1 MHMASEKARLGLF
14 LAAPRR
20 ETMGFFAPREAKTTI
35 PCPKCKEPL
44 LVVRRCRSAH
54 MACPR
59 CRKEY
64 PLEDYIQKA
73 DKAMEDFLDNCYI
86 DRL

>member
-1 MHMASEKARLGLF
+1 MDSTLFRRRKTYEQHEKIDFSG
-14 LAAPRR
+14 
-20 ETMGFFAPREAKTTI
+20 
-35 PCPKCKEPL
+35 EPL

>member
-1 MHMASEKARLGLF
+1 
-14 LAAPRR
+14 
-20 ETMGFFAPREAKTTI
+20 MGFFAPREAKTTI
-35 PCPKCKEPL
+35 PCPKCGEPL

-64 PLEDYIQKA
+64 P
-73 DKAMEDFLDNCYI
+73 MEDFLDNCYI

>member
-1 MHMASEKARLGLF
+1 
-14 LAAPRR
+14 
-20 ETMGFFAPREAKTTI
+20 MGFFVPREAKTTI
-35 PCPKCKEPL
+35 PCPKCGEPL